1 MHIDTRTV
9 EVSDTWTLITNKT
22 ALIQFNDEMYLAIT
36 HGTVPTESVG
46 FIMQKYEKHLNGGD
60 RLSVWAK
67 SIYGGTNIESVR
79 IMEVVE

>member
-1 MHIDTRTV
+1 MHLDTRTV
-9 EVSDTWTLITNKT
+9 KVSNTWTLITNKT

-46 FIMQKYEKHLNGGD
+46 IVMQKYEKHLNGGD
-60 RLSVWAK
+60 HLSVWAK

-79 IMEVVE
+79 IMEAVS